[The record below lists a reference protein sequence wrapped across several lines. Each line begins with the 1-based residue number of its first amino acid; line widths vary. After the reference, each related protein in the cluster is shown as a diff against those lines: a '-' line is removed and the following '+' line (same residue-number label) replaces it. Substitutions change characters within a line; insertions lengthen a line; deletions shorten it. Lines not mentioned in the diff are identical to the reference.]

1 MSRAPREGD
10 DLATRGGE
18 EAKTTT
24 GAPLSI
30 TAIVLTY
37 DEEIHVARCIERLR
51 PLVER
56 IVVVD
61 SFSTDRTVEIAR
73 QMGAEVVQRA
83 WKNPADQL
91 NWALETIGVD
101 TDWVLRLDCD
111 EYLEPGLQT
120 ALRQRLGSLPSAVAG
135 VEFKLKVIFRGRFIR
150 FGGYYRTW
158 LPRLW
163 RRGAA
168 RIEQRWM
175 DERAVL
181 TEGRA
186 IRLSGGDLVDASLKD
201 IDWWT
206 TKHNRYATLHM
217 VDFVC
222 REFDLAPIDRGVE
235 TGALGQGW
243 FKRVLRDRIY
253 ARAPLYLRA
262 VLYFLQRYI
271 LRLGFLDGRRGFVWH
286 FLQGFWLFVL
296 IDAKI
301 DEARA
306 MIRSEGPQAFQVW
319 LRTRHGVEL

>member
-1 MSRAPREGD
+1 MACE
-10 DLATRGGE
+10 
-18 EAKTTT
+18 

-30 TAIVLTY
+30 TAIVLTFN
-37 DEEIHVARCIERLR
+37 EEVHIARCLERLR
-51 PLVER
+51 PLVDR

-61 SFSTDRTVEIAR
+61 SFSTDQTVEIAR
-73 QMGAEVVQRA
+73 AFDVEVLQRT

-91 NWALETIGVD
+91 NWALEAVQVR

-111 EYLEPGLQT
+111 EYLEPGLQA
-120 ALRQRLGSLPSAVAG
+120 ALRRRLPRLPADITG
-135 VEFKLKVIFRGRFIR
+135 LEFRLKVLFRGRFIR

-181 TEGRA
+181 THGRA
-186 IRLSGGDLVDASLKD
+186 IRLVGGDLVDASLKD

-206 TKHNRYATLHM
+206 AKHNRYATLHM
-217 VDFVC
+217 VDFVS
-222 REFDLAPIDRGVE
+222 REFGLAPVDRSVE
-235 TGALGQGW
+235 TGVNGQGR
-243 FKRVLRDRIY
+243 FKRFLRDRVY
-253 ARAPLYLRA
+253 AGAPLYLRA

-271 LRLGFLDGRRGFVWH
+271 LRLGFLDGRQGFVWH
-286 FLQGFWLFVL
+286 VLQGFWLFVL

-301 DEARA
+301 EEARE
-306 MIRSEGPQAFQVW
+306 MIRREGPDAFRSW
-319 LRTRHGVEL
+319 LKVRHGVDL

>member
-1 MSRAPREGD
+1 MAGHGGD
-10 DLATRGGE
+10 ETATTQ
-18 EAKTTT
+18 A
-24 GAPLSI
+24 AALSI
-30 TAIVLTY
+30 TAIVLTF
-37 DEEIHVARCIERLR
+37 DEEIHIARCIERLR

-73 QMGAEVVQRA
+73 QMGVEVLQRS

-91 NWALETIGVD
+91 NWALETIDVA
-101 TDWVLRLDCD
+101 TDWILRLDCD

-120 ALRQRLGSLPSAVAG
+120 ALRQRLGGLPNAVTG

-181 TEGRA
+181 TEGRS
-186 IRLSGGDLVDASLKD
+186 IRLLGGDLVDASLKD

-217 VDFVC
+217 VDFVS
-222 REFDLAPIDRGVE
+222 REFGLAPVDRAIE
-235 TGALGQGW
+235 TGAMGQGRL
-243 FKRVLRDRIY
+243 KRFLRNRVY
-253 ARAPLYLRA
+253 GRAPLYLRA
-262 VLYFLQRYI
+262 VLYFLQRYF

-301 DEARA
+301 DEART
-306 MIRSEGPQAFQVW
+306 MIRREGPQAFQAW
-319 LRTRHGVEL
+319 LRARHGVEL